1 MKLTLEQAN
10 KIMKENGDWLDLR
23 STPITSLPD
32 NLTVAGSLDL
42 SNTPIT
48 SLPDN
53 LTVGDWLD
61 LRNTPITSLPDNLTV
76 GGNLYL
82 NGTQITSLP
91 DNLTVSGSLDLNG
104 TQITSLPDN
113 LTVGGWLH
121 LSDTPITSLP
131 DNLTVGGGIYTGNRT
146 INTTKV
152 KRLQQGDY
160 VPNNYLYADGILTH
174 IKSKK
179 QHKGYTYYTGKI
191 KGNNVI
197 FDGTNYAHCKTF
209 KDGVADLAFKA
220 AKDRGAD
227 QYKGISLDSVVTLQE
242 AITMYRII
250 TGACRRGTDSF
261 VNGLQVVKDKYTVQ
275 EMIDITKGAEQ
286 GEVFEKFM
294 RGN

>member
-1 MKLTLEQAN
+1 MELTLEQAN
-10 KIMKENGDWLDLR
+10 KIMKEND
-23 STPITSLPD
+23 
-32 NLTVAGSLDL
+32 GSLYL
-42 SNTPIT
+42 SGTQ
-48 SLPDN
+48 
-53 LTVGDWLD
+53 
-61 LRNTPITSLPDNLTV
+61 ITSLPDNLTV

-82 NGTQITSLP
+82 INTPITLLP
-91 DNLTVSGSLDLNG
+91 DNLTVGGSLDLSD
-104 TQITSLPDN
+104 TKITSLPDN
-113 LTVGGWLH
+113 LTVGGWIDLG
-121 LSDTPITSLP
+121 DTQITSLP
-131 DNLTVGGGIYTGNRT
+131 DSLTVGGNIYTDNRT

-160 VPNNYLYADGILTH
+160 VPSNYLYSDGILTH

-191 KGNNVI
+191 KGNNMI

-209 KDGVADLAFKA
+209 KEGVADLAFKA
-220 AKDRGAD
+220 ASDRGAD

-250 TGACRRGTDSF
+250 TGACRQGTDSF
-261 VNGLQVVKDKYTVQ
+261 VNGLRVVKDKYTVQ
-275 EMIDITKGAEQ
+275 EMIDITKGAYQ